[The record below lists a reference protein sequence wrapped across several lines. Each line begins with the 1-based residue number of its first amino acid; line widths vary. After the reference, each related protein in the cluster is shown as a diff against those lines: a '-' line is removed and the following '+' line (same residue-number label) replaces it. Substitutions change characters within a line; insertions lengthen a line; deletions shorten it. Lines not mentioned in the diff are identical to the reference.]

1 MCLGAGARAANETAR
16 RNYQYQ
22 LQKREQDWMQTLS
35 ITNTERIMHD
45 QGIDASNVALG
56 NVYADIQ
63 SKFGKQIGE
72 ALQED
77 EANWANFLA
86 EDEGAKLAASGT
98 TGRSAGRVS
107 TLALAE
113 YLKKGSRKAYEL
125 TEGKREMDKTGQ
137 QAVGQA
143 RAQQMQSFANVN
155 IERHPD
161 LAPPRPVMQNV
172 GMAALMDGLQIA
184 ASIATIANPGS
195 DRRLK
200 ENIKKIGESISGL
213 GIYKFNYIG
222 KAKQYIG
229 AMADEVIK
237 VVPEAAVLRPDGF
250 YSVNYN
256 LIDVTFKEVNP

>member
-1 MCLGAGARAANETAR
+1 
-16 RNYQYQ
+16 
-22 LQKREQDWMQTLS
+22 MQTLS
-35 ITNTERIMHD
+35 ITNTERIMHE

-77 EANWANFLA
+77 EANWATFLTDDA
-86 EDEGAKLAASGT
+86 GAKLAASGT

-113 YLKKGSRKAYEL
+113 YLKKGSRKAHEL
-125 TEGKREMDKTGQ
+125 TEGKRELDKMGQ
-137 QAVGQA
+137 QAAGQA
-143 RAQQMQSFANVN
+143 RAEQMQSFAKNN
-155 IERHPD
+155 IIRNPD
-161 LAPPRPVMQNV
+161 LAPPKPVMQNV
-172 GMAALMDGLQIA
+172 GMAALMDGL
-184 ASIATIANPGS
+184 SIASSAATISMALPFS

-213 GIYKFNYIG
+213 GIYKFNYLG
-222 KAKQYIG
+222 QAKQYIG

-237 VVPEAAVLRPDGF
+237 VVPEAAVLRSDGF
-250 YSVNYN
+250 YGVNYN

>member
-35 ITNTERIMHD
+35 ITNTERIMHE

-77 EANWANFLA
+77 EANWAKFLA

-113 YLKKGSRKAYEL
+113 YLKKGSRKAHEL
-125 TEGKREMDKTGQ
+125 TEGKRELDKMGQ
-137 QAVGQA
+137 QAAGQA
-143 RAQQMQSFANVN
+143 RAEQMQSFAKNN
-155 IERHPD
+155 IIRNPD
-161 LAPPRPVMQNV
+161 LAPPQPVMQNV
-172 GMAALMDGLQIA
+172 GMAALMDGLSIG
-184 ASIATIANPGS
+184 ASVATIVS

-222 KAKQYIG
+222 QAKQYIG

-237 VVPEAAVLRPDGF
+237 VVPEAVGTMSNGYLG
-250 YSVNYN
+250 VNYN